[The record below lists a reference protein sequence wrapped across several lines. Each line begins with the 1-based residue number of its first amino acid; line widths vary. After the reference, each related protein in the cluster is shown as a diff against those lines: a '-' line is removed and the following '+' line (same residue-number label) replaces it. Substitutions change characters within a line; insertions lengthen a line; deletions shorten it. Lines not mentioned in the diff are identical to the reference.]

1 MLVRDLPLLLDLTIC
16 KQVTLEGPW
25 VRELPTMRG
34 NSFFLF
40 FLVLTSCVSFG
51 LSLAFLFCL
60 PLLVLAIDILLDLCD
75 FIRST

>member
-1 MLVRDLPLLLDLTIC
+1 
-16 KQVTLEGPW
+16 

-34 NSFFLF
+34 NNFFLF

-60 PLLVLAIDILLDLCD
+60 PLMVLAIDILLDLCD